1 MKKKL
6 LILLLLFTPLLTRA
20 QFDDLIKK
28 TVVPDI
34 LEEKNITTSIDDAY
48 PVSFWVSD
56 IGDYYEP
63 IEPADY
69 NAPRVAASG
78 VLR

>member
-1 MKKKL
+1 MLKKL
-6 LILLLLFTPLLTRA
+6 FLLLLLFTPFISMA

-48 PVSFWVSD
+48 PVSFWVND
-56 IGDYYEP
+56 IDEYY
-63 IEPADY
+63 
-69 NAPRVAASG
+69 
-78 VLR
+78 